1 MEMLNFSAAGGMCR
15 AAVKGVR
22 TNPFCFAHRS
32 FRCGFF
38 KKALLNG

>member
-1 MEMLNFSAAGGMCR
+1 MEMLNFSAAGGIYR

-22 TNPFCFAHRS
+22 TNPLGSAARS
-32 FRCGFF
+32 SRSGFF